1 MSYSADKKPGE
12 LTALTSLATDDVFIV
27 GDTSDVSEVAKH
39 ITKANL
45 ITDLGASLGG
55 INRTVVVTSGDV
67 TAGATAKTD
76 YVYKLAGLH
85 TVTLP
90 TAVGNTNQY
99 DISNLHSANNSI
111 ATTSSQ
117 TIHGSSAP
125 ITIVP
130 NQALTLQSDGT
141 NWIIK

>member
-1 MSYSADKKPGE
+1 MAYNADKKPGE
-12 LTALTSLATDDVFIV
+12 LSALTSLATDDVFVV
-27 GDTSDVSEVAKH
+27 GDTSDTSEVAKY

-45 ITDLGASLGG
+45 IVDLGTSFSD
-55 INRTVVVTSGDV
+55 INRTIVITSGNV
-67 TAGATAKTD
+67 TAGSTAKTD
-76 YVYKLAGLH
+76 YVYKIAGLH

-99 DISNLHSANNSI
+99 DLINLHSANNSI
-111 ATTSSQ
+111 ATTSAE
-117 TIHGSSAP
+117 TIHGTAAP

-130 NQALTLQSDGT
+130 NQSLTLQSDGT

>member
-1 MSYSADKKPGE
+1 MSTIVTILSSDNPAASVAD
-12 LTALTSLATDDVFIV
+12 LNTNFSNLNTDK
-27 GDTSDVSEVAKH
+27 SEKNV
-39 ITKANL
+39 
-45 ITDLGASLGG
+45 
-55 INRTVVVTSGDV
+55 VVVTSGNV
-67 TAGATAKTD
+67 NAASAPGTNYT
-76 YVYKLAGLH
+76 YKVAGLH

-99 DISNLHSANNSI
+99 DIINLHSANNSI

-117 TIHGSSAP
+117 TIHGTAAP

>member
-1 MSYSADKKPGE
+1 MAYAADKKPGE
-12 LTALTSLATDDVFIV
+12 LTALTSLATDDVFVV
-27 GDTSDVSEVAKH
+27 GDTSDASEVAKY

-45 ITDLGASLGG
+45 ITDLTTSFGA
-55 INRTVVVTSGDV
+55 INRTVVVTSGNV
-67 TAGATAKTD
+67 TAGSTAKTD
-76 YVYKLAGLH
+76 YVYKVAGLH

-99 DISNLHSANNSI
+99 DIVNLHSANNSI

-117 TIHGSSAP
+117 TIHGTSAP

-130 NQALTLQSDGT
+130 NQSLTLQSDGT